1 MSNPLTIATREEYN
15 KYAALN
21 CSAAKHLLVSP
32 AHYKH
37 YMTAEREETKALRM
51 GSLTHA
57 LVLEPE
63 VVQSRFAFLPEGID
77 RRTSAGKLAYSAF
90 EAAAMGKTIVNA
102 DEANDCR
109 AFAAAL
115 EKTIK
120 EVLKVTFTATE
131 LMLAV
136 DYCGARLKSAIDAV
150 GSDGFLYDLKTAESA
165 DPKKWLYSAK
175 DYRFPLQAHFYRTVY
190 QAATGERVKGF
201 RFIVVEKSPPY
212 AVAIYEFGPEL
223 MTYAAMDFE
232 KAVSDYKTYTGLDE
246 WPGYPTEVQFLDINS
261 PAHASV
267 PIQFA

>member
-21 CSAAKHLLVSP
+21 CSAAKRLLISP

-63 VVQSRFAFLPEGID
+63 AVESRFAFLPEGID
-77 RRTSAGKLAYSAF
+77 RRTSAGKLAFAAF
-90 EAAAMGKTIVNA
+90 EAGAKGKTIVNA
-102 DEANDCR
+102 DEAQDCQ

-120 EVLKVTFTATE
+120 EVLKITFTATE
-131 LMLAV
+131 VMLAV

-165 DPKKWLYSAK
+165 DPKKFLWSAK
-175 DYRFPLQAHFYRTVY
+175 DNQYPLQAHFYRAVY

-212 AVAIYEFGPEL
+212 CVAIYEFGPEL

-246 WPGYPTEVQFLDINS
+246 WPGYPSEVVELDIPS
-261 PAHASV
+261 KTAST
-267 PIQFA
+267 PISFA